1 MHFMDPAVF
10 TPLSILGGGLVMPA
24 YKNGWTPELLAAD
37 PNFPNLQTIMTNPSD
52 YTGFAYP
59 AKANAAIDAWFATGF
74 LSEMMSNIITG
85 KMTAEEAVKDATD
98 KGVVIFEE
106 KGLPQS

>member
-1 MHFMDPAVF
+1 MSCWPPIR
-10 TPLSILGGGLVMPA
+10 TSRTCRTSCSI
-24 YKNGWTPELLAAD
+24 D
-37 PNFPNLQTIMTNPSD
+37 SD

-59 AKANAAIDAWFATGF
+59 AQANAAIDAWFATGF
-74 LSEMMSNIITG
+74 LSEMMTNIITG

>member
-1 MHFMDPAVF
+1 LHACRSTLEDP
-10 TPLSILGGGLVMPA
+10 LPA
-24 YKNGWTPELLAAD
+24 YKNNWTDELLQLEPA
-37 PNFPNLQTIMTNPSD
+37 FSTLKEIMFNPTD

-59 AKANAAIDAWFATGF
+59 AQPNAAIDAWFATGF

-85 KMTAEEAVKDATD
+85 RMTAAQAVKEATD
-98 KGVVIFEE
+98 KGIAIFEE